1 MRWVEHPQPG
11 CASAGKGYAAS
22 SIQHCRNRRRRRRFM
37 RVPLEIA
44 FKQVEASASLERLVR
59 ERVDRLPRYFQR
71 IIACRVAVE
80 AASRNN
86 QHEVTGYRVRV
97 EVSVPGNDLVATATP
112 RQGASAR
119 AVVHDPYQAVRDAF
133 VAMERRLKSYAGRLR
148 TERKPRANAPHA
160 VITHL
165 DTEEGFGFLRTIGGR
180 EIYFHKNAVLNGG
193 FARLELGDEVR
204 FSEVDGE
211 EGPQASTVEVIG
223 RHGRHIMGIVPRA

>member
-1 MRWVEHPQPG
+1 
-11 CASAGKGYAAS
+11 
-22 SIQHCRNRRRRRRFM
+22 M

-44 FKQVEASASLERLVR
+44 FKQVEATASLERLVR
-59 ERVDRLPRYFQR
+59 ERVERLPRYFQR

-97 EVSVPGNDLVATATP
+97 EVSVPGTELVATTTP
-112 RQGASAR
+112 RVGTAR
-119 AVVHDPYQAVRDAF
+119 AVMQDPYQAVRDAF

-148 TERKPRANAPHA
+148 AERKPRANAPHA
-160 VITHL
+160 VITQIN
-165 DTEEGFGFLRTIGGR
+165 TEEGFGFLRTIGGR

-193 FARLELGDEVR
+193 FARLEPGDEVR